1 MTNVR
6 TCLWFHDHMQEA
18 IKFYVSLIKNSKVTE
33 VSGIPEGTNMPE
45 GTTTPA
51 DGILTMNFELDGVP
65 FMGLQGGPEFKHSE
79 AASIYVEVR
88 DQKEVDRLWSALT
101 TDGGEESFCGW
112 LKDKYGLSWQIIP
125 KQLPEMMADKNAAKA
140 SAAMNAMLQMRKIDV
155 ATLQKAY
162 DAA

>member
-1 MTNVR
+1 MANVK
-6 TCLWFHDHMQEA
+6 TCLWYPDRMQEA
-18 IKFYVSLIKNSKVTE
+18 INFYVSLIKNSKVTE

-45 GTTTPA
+45 GTTVPR
-51 DGILTMNFELDGVP
+51 DGVMTIIFELDGVE

-79 AASIYVEVR
+79 AASIYVEVP
-88 DQKEVDRLWSALT
+88 DQKEVDRLWNALT
-101 TDGGEESFCGW
+101 ANGGEESYCGW
-112 LKDKYGLSWQIIP
+112 LKDRYGLSWQIIP
-125 KQLPEMMADKNAAKA
+125 KQLTEMTSDKNTAKA